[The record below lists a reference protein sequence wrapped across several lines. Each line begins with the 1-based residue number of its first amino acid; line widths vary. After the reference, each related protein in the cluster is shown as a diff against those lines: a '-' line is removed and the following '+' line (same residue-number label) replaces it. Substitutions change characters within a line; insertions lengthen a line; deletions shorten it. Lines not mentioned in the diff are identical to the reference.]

1 MLVKACGPCKSGL
14 LEGDGELT
22 LQELVDGARRVRQ
35 FQNRLRVMDIDQAC
49 LLQDWVAEGCPQTSS
64 CQADLEQ
71 LFGMLDHDGGGT
83 IDPDEFK
90 VTLSRWAFES
100 KTATRF
106 VRYTLQ
112 QLMDNHQTAAQKLST
127 MEERLQSAGC

>member
-1 MLVKACGPCKSGL
+1 MGTECV
-14 LEGDGELT
+14 
-22 LQELVDGARRVRQ
+22 QWQVRARAWADAVRC
-35 FQNRLRVMDIDQAC
+35 ATH
-49 LLQDWVAEGCPQTSS
+49 A
-64 CQADLEQ
+64 QADLEQ

-112 QLMDNHQTAAQKLST
+112 QLMDNHQSAAQKLST
-127 MEERLQSAGC
+127 MEERLQSAALSDDAEWQTALCAVVSHAYG

>member
-1 MLVKACGPCKSGL
+1 M
-14 LEGDGELT
+14 
-22 LQELVDGARRVRQ
+22 
-35 FQNRLRVMDIDQAC
+35 
-49 LLQDWVAEGCPQTSS
+49 
-64 CQADLEQ
+64 EQ

-127 MEERLQSAGC
+127 MEERLQSAAVSEQDHACTGMFSCLACARECSC